1 MKRVVIPFI
10 LVSLLLL
17 AGCATRMPKPQ
28 ALAFTAEVHGERTI
42 LTLPIGRETL
52 LQSGYREGDL
62 LDLTFD
68 GVILRV
74 LYAAEPKYN
83 LPTLIA
89 SAQKSIIYLPTAIKA
104 GEKGVLS
111 LSRPEQGGKTS
122 LHLSGS
128 FVFTF

>member
-1 MKRVVIPFI
+1 MKRVIIPLI
-10 LVSLLLL
+10 LVSLLLT
-17 AGCATRMPKPQ
+17 GCATRPPKPEP
-28 ALAFTAEVHGERTI
+28 LAFTVEVYGEQTI

-52 LQSGYREGDL
+52 LQSGYREGDW

-68 GVILRV
+68 GVVLRV

-83 LPTLIA
+83 QPTLVA
-89 SAQKSIIYLPTAIKA
+89 SQQKSVIHLPTAIKA

-111 LSRPEQGGKTS
+111 IARPEQGGKTS
-122 LHLSGS
+122 LYLSGS